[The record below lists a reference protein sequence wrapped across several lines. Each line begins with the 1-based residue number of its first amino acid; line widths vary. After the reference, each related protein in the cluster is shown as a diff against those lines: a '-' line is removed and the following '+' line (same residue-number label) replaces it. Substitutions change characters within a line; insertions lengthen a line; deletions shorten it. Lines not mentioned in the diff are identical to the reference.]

1 VFPKFARN
9 CTSGGNKASNVK
21 LVRSLDSFTSAAE
34 APQQLRHTTGL
45 RFPCTLKLLPKLHRE
60 VIRYVVIIP
69 VIFPLLLNSIFPFL
83 LIIPICSP
91 LPVPSLDQKA
101 AKDWEKHGKRN
112 KARLPPKHLLHLPSS

>member
-21 LVRSLDSFTSAAE
+21 LVRSLDLFTSAAE
-34 APQQLRHTTGL
+34 APEQLRHTTGL
-45 RFPCTLKLLPKLHRE
+45 RFPCTLKLLSKLHRE
-60 VIRYVVIIP
+60 VVSYVVIIP
-69 VIFPLLLNSIFPFL
+69 VIFPLLLNSIFSFL

-101 AKDWEKHGKRN
+101 AKDWEKD
-112 KARLPPKHLLHLPSS
+112 

>member
-21 LVRSLDSFTSAAE
+21 LVRVFGFIYICCRSSPTV
-34 APQQLRHTTGL
+34 LRHTTGL

-60 VIRYVVIIP
+60 VVSYVVIIP

-101 AKDWEKHGKRN
+101 AKDWEKD
-112 KARLPPKHLLHLPSS
+112 